1 MNIEEIEHFMGRA
14 ASPEAQLM
22 TITFKKRDAIQG
34 FIVKGSDYNDLKS
47 KNFWRVVK
55 QKDIEAWERY
65 KDDGGMEGF
74 NLYQSVNCTHNNPM
88 YGCS

>member
-55 QKDIEAWERY
+55 QKDIEAWERS
-65 KDDGGMEGF
+65 KNVELAKIF
-74 NLYQSVNCTHNNPM
+74 NGSEFSRLKFN
-88 YGCS
+88 